1 MIESD
6 YLLGAGFVLAW
17 LGLPALVSAYANRH
31 RPHFALALILIGGG
45 CIAYA
50 AYSGEGGYDMA
61 ELPVVFFRVI
71 GQLF

>member
-6 YLLGAGFVLAW
+6 YLLVAGFVLAW
-17 LGLPALVSAYANRH
+17 LGLPALVAAYANRH
-31 RPHFALALILIGGG
+31 RPHFAVTLMLAGAG
-45 CIAYA
+45 CIVYA
-50 AYSGEGGYDMA
+50 AHSREGGYDMA